1 MSASSLETFLNAAPF
16 MADVTPEDRA
26 DLLLAQ
32 AERQFLA
39 PGDILLTQGEAFRSV
54 AIITSGTVRIRRVVS
69 RGGTRASGA
78 ASDPVVVVDREVS
91 GGYILDRFGLVYEQ
105 RAHTCTAT
113 AVTPV
118 EVWRIPVKAFDNL
131 FFHYPQARSAFV
143 PWEIVQRLR
152 TIPLT
157 GPVDRITLGYLAEQ
171 IVLRSVDRDQVL
183 YRPEDPA
190 EHLYLIHRGQVH
202 LRRLQGLQP
211 EDNLWLGTGNACG
224 FPGLIRGHRGSLYGH
239 IAQVTTPSQ
248 FYQVPW
254 AAIHQMA
261 RRWPHMADPQG
272 QLAPWKALA
281 TGAGDV
287 FQDYSDADLRKLAG
301 FCSHVYI
308 PHRHLLILQGDLG
321 DSLWV
326 LYRGQAVL
334 SGVDVDNARP
344 RTPVRAPMYF
354 NDEALVAS
362 INVPWTVEAQAGSYW
377 LRLHWQDF
385 QRYLQ
390 TEAPR
395 DQELRARLRIH
406 RHLASDHQENQ
417 QPQSYPWLA
426 PGEFVVIL
434 QHRHWLELILKEV
447 RVLGPALF
455 IVAPI
460 TLGLFLV
467 TGSLF
472 WNLAFAGLWLLAG
485 ALWGAVDYLND
496 FFVVTNQRII
506 QQEKMVFISEHRREA
521 LLEQIQQV
529 DVHQA
534 FWGRLLGYGTL
545 LVQTAGA
552 TPAIR
557 FDRVSHPDAL
567 KATIFRW
574 RAMRLARYRAESRA
588 EIQDELER
596 RLGQA
601 LDLPSR
607 VRAYEAPSLSPE
619 PERRSLWQR
628 IRDYLL
634 VESRLESWDTVD
646 HVVWRKHW
654 MVLVPKIFVPLLL
667 TLAVIGVLALEVVAD
682 QIPGLPGAPAVLV
695 GLQVVTGLVS
705 LAMLLWVIYLGV
717 DWWNDTYELTR
728 DRIIDVE
735 RWPLGLKEHRRE
747 AELAQVQDV
756 TLHMPTPI
764 HKIFNYG
771 NVVVRTAAQ
780 AGAFTFDNVPNPHA
794 VREEIFRRLVEWR
807 RQEERL
813 RARERARELPD
824 WFEIYHRLERSP

>member
-1 MSASSLETFLNAAPF
+1 MRASSLETFLNAAPF
-16 MADVTPEDRA
+16 MADVPLEDRA
-26 DLLLAQ
+26 DLLLPQ
-32 AERQFLA
+32 AERRFLA
-39 PGDILLTQGEAFRSV
+39 PGDPLLTQGEAFQAV
-54 AIITSGTVRIRRVVS
+54 TVITSGTVRIRRQVPG
-69 RGGTRASGA
+69 RGTRTTA
-78 ASDPVVVVDREVS
+78 APSNPVVVVDREVS

-105 RAHTCTAT
+105 RTHTCTAV

-118 EVWRIPVKAFDNL
+118 EAWRIPVQAFDNL
-131 FFHYPQARSAFV
+131 FFHYPQARSAFI
-143 PWEIVQRLR
+143 PWGIVQRLR
-152 TIPLT
+152 TFPLT

-171 IVLRSVDRDQVL
+171 VVLRNVDRDQVL

-190 EHLYLIHRGQVH
+190 QHLYLIHRGQVH

-224 FPGLIRGHRGSLYGH
+224 FPGLLRGHRGDRYGH

-254 AAIHQMA
+254 ATIRQMA
-261 RRWPHMADPQG
+261 RRWPHMADPRG
-272 QLAPWKALA
+272 QLTPWEALS
-281 TGAGDV
+281 TGAGDI
-287 FQDYSDADLRKLAG
+287 FQGYEEADLRKLAG
-301 FCSHVYI
+301 FCSHIYI

-326 LYRGQAVL
+326 LYRGEAVL
-334 SGVDVDNARP
+334 SGMDMDNARP
-344 RTPVRAPMYF
+344 RTPVQAPIYF

-362 INVPWTVEAQAGSYW
+362 INVPWTVEAQAGSCW

-390 TEAPR
+390 IEAPR
-395 DQELRARLRIH
+395 DRELRSKLRIH
-406 RHLASDHQENQ
+406 RHLASAPEEARQR
-417 QPQSYPWLA
+417 QSYPWLA
-426 PGEFVVIL
+426 PGEFVVTL
-434 QHRHWLELILKEV
+434 HHRHWLELLLKM
-447 RVLGPALF
+447 RVLGSMF
-455 IVAPI
+455 
-460 TLGLFLV
+460 
-467 TGSLF
+467 
-472 WNLAFAGLWLLAG
+472 LLAG
-485 ALWGAVDYLND
+485 PIMLVLILFTRSIFWTLASVGFLLLVGVLWGVVDYLND

-529 DVHQA
+529 DVHRA

-552 TPAIR
+552 TQAIR
-557 FDRVSHPDAL
+557 FNRVPHPDAL

-574 RAMRLARYRAESRA
+574 RTLRLARYRAESRA

-607 VRAYEAPSLSPE
+607 VRAYEAVTHAPE
-619 PERRSLWQR
+619 TEGRSLWQR
-628 IRDYLL
+628 IWDYLM
-634 VESRLESWDTVD
+634 VESRLKSWETVD

-654 MVLVPKIFVPLLL
+654 MVLVPKIFVPLLITLMVAGVLTLEVAISRLTGWLGPSAVSLGL
-667 TLAVIGVLALEVVAD
+667 TLA
-682 QIPGLPGAPAVLV
+682 
-695 GLQVVTGLVS
+695 TGLTFFA
-705 LAMLLWVIYLGV
+705 LLLWVIYLGI

-756 TLHMPTPI
+756 TLHMPNPI

-780 AGAFTFDNVPNPHA
+780 AGEFTFDSVPNPHA

-807 RQEERL
+807 RREERL

-824 WFEIYHRLERSP
+824 WFEIYHRLEGSS